1 MRRVPTRLPA
11 PRAVST
17 RPAGWA
23 LTVIRW
29 ASGAVFAAFGAGK
42 FVNHA
47 SEASSFRVYGLPW
60 PSLFTDAIGALELLG
75 GILLIAGLVTR
86 VLALLLA
93 GDMIGAVVL
102 SGLVRGETISLTLAP
117 VLLVTMLGLLVLG
130 PGRLS
135 LDAKLL
141 ARRSRAR
148 GLIPWAARSPCDR

>member
-1 MRRVPTRLPA
+1 MDA
-11 PRAVST
+11 PRPHP
-17 RPAGWA
+17 PARA
-23 LTVIRW
+23 
-29 ASGAVFAAFGAGK
+29 
-42 FVNHA
+42 
-47 SEASSFRVYGLPW
+47 GLPW